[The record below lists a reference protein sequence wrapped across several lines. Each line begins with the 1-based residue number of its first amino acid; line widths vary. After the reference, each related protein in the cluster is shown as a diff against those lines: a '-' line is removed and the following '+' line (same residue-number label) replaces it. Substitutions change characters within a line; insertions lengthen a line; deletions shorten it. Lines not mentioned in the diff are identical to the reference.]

1 MIRDILEFII
11 NNLTTV
17 IIMIIVLYLIY
28 NWITMFINKD
38 YKFFEEYNKKYANR
52 VLTGNDIRTIKNELK
67 DMDGRDFELLC
78 EWLFKKSGKYK
89 SVILTPEQND
99 GGKDLI
105 LVNENNE
112 TIFVECKRYTENAS
126 STENFMIGREIC
138 QKLIGAMVVDNIKS
152 GIIITTGNVHI
163 NAWNYINKL
172 EENTDIRIDVIT
184 LDEIMNII
192 LEINSSEILS
202 VVKL

>member
-28 NWITMFINKD
+28 NWITMFVNKD

-52 VLTGNDIRTIKNELK
+52 VLTGNDIRAIKNELK

-89 SVILTPEQND
+89 SV
-99 GGKDLI
+99 
-105 LVNENNE
+105 
-112 TIFVECKRYTENAS
+112 
-126 STENFMIGREIC
+126 
-138 QKLIGAMVVDNIKS
+138 KS
-152 GIIITTGNVHI
+152 
-163 NAWNYINKL
+163 L
-172 EENTDIRIDVIT
+172 
-184 LDEIMNII
+184 
-192 LEINSSEILS
+192 
-202 VVKL
+202 